1 MKKPKRLF
9 DFLEYQ
15 LNNPLD
21 KSINT
26 KYDGKW
32 VSLSTPDFFEK
43 VQIVSRKLIEIGI
56 KKGDKIALIS
66 TQNRTE
72 WCIVDNSILQIGG
85 VTVPIYPTIS
95 EKEFQ
100 YVLNHSESKICFVS
114 DKDLFNKIHKIKDK
128 TKLKKIYSFDEFQNC
143 SNWNLLFENDNKSL
157 QGKVNV
163 KKKEVIP
170 DDLATIIYTSGTT
183 GVPKGVML
191 THRNIVSNIL
201 SASKR
206 LPPMENKNKALS
218 FLPLCHIFERII
230 IYMYYYS
237 RVEIYFAES
246 LETISENLN
255 EIKPFYMTAVPRL
268 IEKIFD
274 KIEGKA
280 EEFKV
285 VKKSLYKWSIS
296 IADRFEI
303 EKQNRIFY
311 NIKLMI
317 ARFLVFSKWK
327 NALGGKLEL
336 ICSGSAPLQPRLAK
350 IFTAA
355 GIKIMEGYGLTES
368 SPVISISEPIKGG
381 TKFGYVGKI
390 IEGIEVKIAKDGEIL
405 CKGPN
410 VMKGYYKNSKLTS
423 ETIKNGFL
431 HTGDI
436 GKIDKDGFLKIT
448 DRKKQLFKTSGGKYI
463 APQVIENKM
472 KRSPFIEQIM
482 VIGEG
487 ERMPSAIIQ
496 PDFEYIKKW
505 LQKNK
510 FNFLDDFKNIC
521 EKEELLIKITHEIDR
536 INQEFGDWERIKKF
550 ELTPQIW
557 SIENGLLTPTM
568 KLKRKSILKKFI
580 HLKEK
585 IYS

>member
-9 DFLEYQ
+9 DFLKYQ
-15 LNNPLD
+15 LATPLE

-26 KYDGKW
+26 KYNGKW
-32 VSLSTPDFFEK
+32 ESLSTEDFCEK
-43 VQIVSRKLIEIGI
+43 VQAISRKLVEIGV

-95 EKEFQ
+95 KSEFQ

-114 DKDLFNKIHKIKDK
+114 DKDIFDKVDQIKSE
-128 TKLKKIYSFDEFQNC
+128 TKLEKIYSFDEFENC
-143 SNWNLLFENDNKSL
+143 TNWNLLFENDDKSL
-157 QGKVNV
+157 NDKVNFRMKGV
-163 KKKEVIP
+163 LP
-170 DDLATIIYTSGTT
+170 SNLATIIYTSGTT
-183 GVPKGVML
+183 GIPKGVML
-191 THRNIVSNIL
+191 THENMVSNIL

-206 LPPMENKNKALS
+206 LPDMENKNRAIS

-237 RVEIYFAES
+237 GVEIYFAES
-246 LETISENLN
+246 LDSISDNLK
-255 EIKPFYMTAVPRL
+255 EVKPYYMTAVPRL

-280 EEFKV
+280 EEFRGI
-285 VKKSLYKWSIS
+285 KKSLYKWSIS
-296 IADRFEI
+296 IADRFDI
-303 EKQNRIFY
+303 EKKNRILY
-311 NIKLMI
+311 NFKLEI
-317 ARFLVFSKWK
+317 AKYLVFSKWK
-327 NALGGKLEL
+327 EALGGKLEL

-355 GIKIMEGYGLTES
+355 GIQIMEGYGLTES
-368 SPVISISEPIKGG
+368 SPVISISESKKGG

-390 IEGIEVKIAKDGEIL
+390 IDGIEVKIAKDGEIL

-410 VMKGYYKNSKLTS
+410 VMKGYYKDSKLTS
-423 ETIKNGFL
+423 RTIKNGFL

-436 GKIDKDGFLKIT
+436 GEFDKDGFLKIT

-463 APQVIENKM
+463 APQVIESKM

-487 ERMPSAIIQ
+487 EKMPSALIQ
-496 PDFEYIKKW
+496 PDFEYVRNW
-505 LQKNK
+505 LIKNK
-510 FNFLDDFKNIC
+510 STFSDELKNMCTNKDLLLKI
-521 EKEELLIKITHEIDR
+521 ELEINKINE
-536 INQEFGDWERIKKF
+536 EFGDWERIKKF
-550 ELTPQIW
+550 EITPEIW
-557 SIENGLLTPTM
+557 TIENGLLTPTM
-568 KLKRKSILKKFI
+568 KLKRKAIIQKFI

-585 IYS
+585 IYN

>member
-32 VSLSTPDFFEK
+32 VSLSTHDFFEK

-114 DKDLFNKIHKIKDK
+114 DKDVFDKIHKIKDK

-280 EEFKV
+280 EEFKG

-296 IADRFEI
+296 IADRFDI

-487 ERMPSAIIQ
+487 EKMPSALIQ

-510 FNFLDDFKNIC
+510 FNFLDDFINIC
-521 EKEELLIKITHEIDR
+521 KKEELLIKITHEIDK

-568 KLKRKSILKKFI
+568 KIKRKSILKKFI

>member
-21 KSINT
+21 KSITT

-32 VSLSTPDFFEK
+32 ESLSTNDFFEK
-43 VQIVSRKLIEIGI
+43 IQIVSRKLIEIGI

-114 DKDLFNKIHKIKDK
+114 DKDVFDKIHKIKDK

-163 KKKEVIP
+163 KKREVIP

-280 EEFKV
+280 EEFKG

-296 IADRFEI
+296 IADRFDI

-423 ETIKNGFL
+423 ETIKNDFL

-487 ERMPSAIIQ
+487 EKMPSALIQ

-510 FNFLDDFKNIC
+510 FNFLDDFINIC
-521 EKEELLIKITHEIDR
+521 KKEELLIKITHEIDR